1 MLRCERVGAVLSFN
15 TLSDISILDCNY
27 EKLDLNI
34 LLRRDPVRHRL
45 VALIALVSL
54 CVAAVSAGMQSPTV
68 FKKLD
73 FFIHTG
79 DEADD
84 QDAQLVVDP
93 QRSVLIFA
101 DEDNASR
108 VFATVDFD
116 RITGVTY
123 ENSKHA
129 RITAGLLIAW
139 PLLFLKGRKHWL
151 TVTFGPSQS
160 GEVGGYVYARMDKS
174 NYQAILAAIN
184 GFTGYEIRRIQ
195 EGGEVSVLY
204 PGVRPTDERA
214 EPRTVPSQATT
225 TNAPAATVAQPA
237 DKPSRQPT
245 SSTQPAD
252 TVQAAP
258 LPDDSEKITAAAP
271 PTPAADLIQPPTFRN
286 NGVQWTERSGGRVG
300 FVWAAEVE
308 NPNTVEI
315 GAAVTV
321 CLRDASGAIIHK
333 SQEQL
338 VAPPGKVTAFTATG
352 EMEESVAL
360 RADHWSFD
368 VMAVEP
374 QSDTELETE
383 PQPDTELKAEPQ
395 PHTELEA
402 EPPPASLAVVGDS
415 SPPVSTE
422 QPVPLTTE
430 QPVPLTPDIVLPRLI
445 AESVQIVI
453 EDLELQKLNLA
464 GKVISLRC
472 LVQTDGTVGDSRVLN
487 IDPPISLKA
496 GKDALTRSVERS
508 ARLFWRFSPA
518 TRAGVPVP
526 VWYTFTIRYEPA
538 G

>member
-1 MLRCERVGAVLSFN
+1 MLRCERVGAVLGFN
-15 TLSDISILDCNY
+15 TLSDISILVLNY
-27 EKLDLNI
+27 EKLDLSI

-79 DEADD
+79 DEVDD

-160 GEVGGYVYARMDKS
+160 GEVGGYVYARMDKR

-184 GFTGYEIRRIQ
+184 GFTGCEIRRIE

-214 EPRTVPSQATT
+214 EPLAVPSQATT
-225 TNAPAATVAQPA
+225 TSAPAATVAQPA

-252 TVQAAP
+252 TVPAAP
-258 LPDDSEKITAAAP
+258 LPADSEKITAAAP
-271 PTPAADLIQPPTFRN
+271 LPPAADLIQPPTLRN

-338 VAPPGKVTAFTATG
+338 LVPPGKVTAFTATG

-368 VMAVEP
+368 VIAVEP
-374 QSDTELETE
+374 RPDTELETE
-383 PQPDTELKAEPQ
+383 SPAASPAVVVDSSP
-395 PHTELEA
+395 LET
-402 EPPPASLAVVGDS
+402 EPPAASPAVVVDS
-415 SPPVSTE
+415 SPP
-422 QPVPLTTE
+422 LTSE
-430 QPVPLTPDIVLPRLI
+430 QPVPLTPDMVLPRLI

-453 EDLELQKLNLA
+453 EDPELQKLNLV

-472 LVQTDGTVGDSRVLN
+472 LVQADGTVGDSRVLN
-487 IDPPISLKA
+487 IDPPISLSA
-496 GKDALTRSVERS
+496 GEDALTRAVELS
-508 ARLFWRFSPA
+508 ARRYWRFSPA
-518 TRAGVPVP
+518 TQAGVPVS

>member
-1 MLRCERVGAVLSFN
+1 M
-15 TLSDISILDCNY
+15 
-27 EKLDLNI
+27 
-34 LLRRDPVRHRL
+34 RHRL

-79 DEADD
+79 EEADD
-84 QDAQLVVDP
+84 RDAQLVLDP

-139 PLLFLKGRKHWL
+139 PMLFLKGRKHWL

-184 GFTGYEIRRIQ
+184 GFTGYEIRRIE
-195 EGGEVSVLY
+195 EGGEVGVLY
-204 PGVRPTDERA
+204 PGVQPTVERA

-271 PTPAADLIQPPTFRN
+271 LTPAADLIQPPTFRN

-300 FVWAAEVE
+300 FVWAVEVE
-308 NPNTVEI
+308 NPNKVEI

-321 CLRDASGAIIHK
+321 CLRDASDAIIHK

-338 VAPPGKVTAFTATG
+338 LVPPGKVTAFTATG
-352 EMEESVAL
+352 EMEESVAV

-374 QSDTELETE
+374 Q
-383 PQPDTELKAEPQ
+383 PD
-395 PHTELEA
+395 TELEA
-402 EPPPASLAVVGDS
+402 EPPPDTELEAEPPAASLAVVGDS
-415 SPPVSTE
+415 SP
-422 QPVPLTTE
+422 PLTTE
-430 QPVPLTPDIVLPRLI
+430 QPVPLTPDMVLPRLI
-445 AESVQIVI
+445 AESVQIII
-453 EDLELQKLNLA
+453 EDPELQKLNLA